1 MAAAF
6 DIVRYGPNMYFVGG
20 ELDMATVPMLEAA
33 VAESLQRGGVI
44 LLDMSAVNFVDS
56 MGIRGIVQL
65 ARKLRTGCFVLHGVQ
80 ERVSQ
85 VFELVRLSDQPNIH
99 VEACAAD
106 PFPASEPHAAWTPPE
121 DLGVRLES
129 LRARY
134 QAAGP
139 T

>member
-6 DIVRYGPNMYFVGG
+6 DIVHYGPNMYFVGG
-20 ELDMATVPMLEAA
+20 ELDMATAPMLEAA
-33 VAESLQRGGVI
+33 VEESMRRGGVI

-80 ERVSQ
+80 ERVSR
-85 VFELVRLSDQPNIH
+85 VFELVRLADQPNVH

-106 PFPASEPHAAWTPPE
+106 PYPASEPHSGWTPAE
-121 DLGVRLES
+121 DLEVRLES
-129 LRARY
+129 LRARH
-134 QAAGP
+134 QASGP